1 MKTLKNSK
9 FGCALFLFLSGGTLL
24 LSAQTYSEAQS
35 NEELVIN
42 NELGVEALGILG
54 INTQEN
60 PKLGTI
66 QGNSVF
72 LRQIGDF
79 NQVNINTQTSASE
92 IELTQTGE
100 GNLTELRYN
109 VQKAVATLN
118 QLGNSNIIRDFVN
131 APNENISLNLTQE
144 GNQLQFERFGV
155 NSMTKNIQLKQTD
168 ASPQV
173 IIRSF

>member
-1 MKTLKNSK
+1 MYTSSITKPITS
-9 FGCALFLFLSGGTLL
+9 FLTIVLSG
-24 LSAQTYSEAQS
+24 LSFMYAQTYTEAET
-35 NEELVIN
+35 NEEVYIN
-42 NELGVEALGILG
+42 NALAIKNLADFGLT
-54 INTQEN
+54 NQED
-60 PKLGTI
+60 PRLSML

-79 NQVNINTQTSASE
+79 NEVNIQSQTVASD
-92 IELTQTGE
+92 IKLNQNGE
-100 GNLTELRYN
+100 GNLTDLRYQ
-109 VQKAVATLN
+109 VQKAAATLN
-118 QLGNSNIIRDFVN
+118 QLGNSNVIRDFVN

-155 NSMTKNIQLKQTD
+155 NSMTKNIQLKQTE